1 MVKGPIS
8 SMLPAIFRSAVVQA
22 ILIAGCKK
30 DEIKAIELK
39 GGGWFADGY
48 SRNKE
53 GKSAK
58 KSE

>member
-1 MVKGPIS
+1 
-8 SMLPAIFRSAVVQA
+8 MLPAIFRSAVVQA